1 MKNSTLL
8 ISILTFV
15 LLFEI
20 IKTQK
25 NQNQT
30 KNNTNPT
37 TTLPT
42 SNPTKDLDLGVDGLS
57 SINDIYKPSKAFTA
71 VLMVYMGL
79 IIIGAI
85 LVLVLIKPKIEN

>member
-25 NQNQT
+25 SNQT

-42 SNPTKDLDLGVDGLS
+42 SNPTKDLDLGVDDLS

>member
-20 IKTQK
+20 IKTQPK
-25 NQNQT
+25 N
-30 KNNTNPT
+30 NNTNPIT
-37 TTLPT
+37 TIPT
-42 SNPTKDLDLGVDGLS
+42 SEPTEVLDSSLDGLS

>member
-20 IKTQK
+20 IKTQ
-25 NQNQT
+25 T

-37 TTLPT
+37 TTIPT
-42 SNPTKDLDLGVDGLS
+42 SEPTEVLDSSLDGLS

>member
-20 IKTQK
+20 IKTQTNPSK
-25 NQNQT
+25 N
-30 KNNTNPT
+30 NNTNPT
-37 TTLPT
+37 TTIPT
-42 SNPTKDLDLGVDGLS
+42 SEPTEVLDSSLDGLS

>member
-20 IKTQK
+20 IKTQS
-25 NQNQT
+25 NPT
-30 KNNTNPT
+30 NNNKTNTT

-42 SNPTKDLDLGVDGLS
+42 SKLTEDPDLSLDGLS

>member
-20 IKTQK
+20 IKTQTNPSK
-25 NQNQT
+25 N
-30 KNNTNPT
+30 NNTNPT
-37 TTLPT
+37 TTIPT
-42 SNPTKDLDLGVDGLS
+42 SNPTEDPDLSLDGLS